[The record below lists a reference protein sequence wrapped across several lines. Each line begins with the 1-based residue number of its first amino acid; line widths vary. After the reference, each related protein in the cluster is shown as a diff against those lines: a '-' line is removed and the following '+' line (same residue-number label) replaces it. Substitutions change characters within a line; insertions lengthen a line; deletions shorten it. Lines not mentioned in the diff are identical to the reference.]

1 MSFPQSMLHAA
12 GPQAGAIEWLWWMF
26 VAVCSAVFVVV
37 LLATAMAAF
46 RPGRQVPRA
55 DAASDSRAARAV
67 GIATAVSA
75 VLLFVLLSSSIVT
88 GRRVQSLNNPAHV
101 EVRITGQQWWWAVD
115 YPSSTPALNVRTANE
130 IHIPVGRPV
139 LVKLSSTDV
148 IHSFWVPQ
156 LHGKKDLIPGHDNT
170 IWIQADRPG
179 VYRGQC
185 AEFCGHQHA
194 HMAFYVVAQSPDD
207 YARWIDGQRQPAR
220 EPSDDAGRRGQEI
233 FLSSSCVMC
242 HTIRGTQA
250 GSRLGP
256 DLTHVASRLSLAAG
270 TLPNTTGHLA
280 GWIADSQGIKPG
292 NRMPT
297 IAVPAEDLQALV
309 AYLRQLE

>member
-12 GPQAGAIEWLWWMF
+12 GPQAGAIEWLWWLF
-26 VAVCSAVFVVV
+26 VAVCSAVFALV
-37 LLATAMAAF
+37 LLATAVAAF
-46 RPGRQVPRA
+46 RPGRRLPVA
-55 DAASDSRAARAV
+55 DATSHARATRVV
-67 GIATAVSA
+67 GIATATTT

-88 GRRVQSLNNPAHV
+88 GRRVQSLENPAHV
-101 EVRITGQQWWWAVD
+101 EVRLTGQQWWWAVD
-115 YPSSTPALNVRTANE
+115 YLSSTPALNVRTANE
-130 IHIPVGRPV
+130 IHVPVGRPV
-139 LVKLSSTDV
+139 LVKLTSSDV

-156 LHGKKDLIPGHDNT
+156 LHGKKDLIPGHEST

-194 HMAFYVVAQSPDD
+194 HMALYVVAQSPED

-220 EPSDDAGRRGQEI
+220 EPGDASGRHGREV

-270 TLPNTTGHLA
+270 TIPNTTGHLA
-280 GWIADSQGIKPG
+280 GWIADAQGIKPG

-297 IAVPAEDLQALV
+297 LAMSADDLQALV
-309 AYLRQLE
+309 AYLRELE